1 MTLGAGHVDGE
12 EVGSHE
18 RVGRGL
24 DCRGLDGRRGVR
36 RGGWVRRSGPGAG
49 SGSLTPQAL
58 SLSSPRW
65 AEETP
70 EKWRIETVLHF
81 VTDMKKVAKKCLVF
95 FQIS

>member
-36 RGGWVRRSGPGAG
+36 KGGSVQRSGPGAG

-65 AEETP
+65 AEGTP
-70 EKWRIETVLHF
+70 GKWHINLILLL
-81 VTDMKKVAKKCLVF
+81 KCHLLCH
-95 FQIS
+95 

>member
-36 RGGWVRRSGPGAG
+36 KGGSVRRSGPGAG

-65 AEETP
+65 AEGTP
-70 EKWRIETVLHF
+70 GKWRINLALLLNCHLL
-81 VTDMKKVAKKCLVF
+81 CH
-95 FQIS
+95 

>member
-36 RGGWVRRSGPGAG
+36 KGGSGRRSGLGAG
-49 SGSLTPQAL
+49 SGSLIPQAL

-65 AEETP
+65 AEGTP
-70 EKWRIETVLHF
+70 GKWRINLTLLLNYHLL
-81 VTDMKKVAKKCLVF
+81 CH
-95 FQIS
+95 